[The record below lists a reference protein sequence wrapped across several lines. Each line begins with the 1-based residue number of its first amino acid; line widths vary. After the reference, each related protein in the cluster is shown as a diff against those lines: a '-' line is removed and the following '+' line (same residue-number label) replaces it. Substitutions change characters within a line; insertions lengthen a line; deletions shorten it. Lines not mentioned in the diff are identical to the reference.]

1 MKFKSLDR
9 LADARKL
16 TFMKDVQDSEF
27 LILWYFVFIYVVALF
42 NNIIVFWEVE
52 GKIYIYIYC
61 KVKMICF

>member
-52 GKIYIYIYC
+52 GKIYIYIST
-61 KVKMICF
+61 VK